1 MQVYY
6 DLAKG
11 RQEKGMQDQIA
22 IVRIE
27 QLAPFPFDLVMRE
40 MRRYPNAE
48 IMWYTLPPTLL
59 CMSMQPHRAMYL

>member
-1 MQVYY
+1 MYY

-48 IMWYTLPPTLL
+48 IMWYIPPLL
-59 CMSMQPHRAMYL
+59 SLCGSVQSRRAMHL